1 MTKDTISTLYS
12 FITRIVSLLE
22 EELDVL
28 GREKSKSKIM
38 VKKNITDVLNKL
50 VNLIIQLNRLSKEE
64 KFKEN
69 SIMKEEF
76 LKDGESIWRAA
87 KWLKINLTQDE
98 IAAWRELRNPLAH
111 GRFDVDIESPTEIQ
125 GKLNQAACVA
135 NIVNKFVLAII
146 GYEGLYRDYST
157 IQYPTCDFRLVV

>member
-69 SIMKEEF
+69 SIMKEEDEPIITEF
-76 LKDGESIWRAA
+76 LKKME
-87 KWLKINLTQDE
+87 N
-98 IAAWRELRNPLAH
+98 
-111 GRFDVDIESPTEIQ
+111 
-125 GKLNQAACVA
+125 
-135 NIVNKFVLAII
+135 NI
-146 GYEGLYRDYST
+146 S
-157 IQYPTCDFRLVV
+157 